1 MQQIN
6 GPEVR
11 RAYGIAQ
18 FSDMFSISRDST
30 KRAIKRGELRTITL
44 GGRRLIPA
52 SEVERVA
59 REGFGT
65 PRTEIDVMGA
75 EQ

>member
-6 GPEVR
+6 GNDFKK
-11 RAYGIAQ
+11 AYGIAQ
-18 FSDMFSISRDST
+18 FADMFSISRDST

-52 SEVERVA
+52 SEVERIA

-65 PRTEIDVMGA
+65 PRTVIVAGVEA
-75 EQ
+75 Q